1 MPAAAWRGGIGWRGR
16 VMAIEKVQIGD
27 ATLYCADCR
36 EVLPTLD
43 ACDATITD
51 PPYGVDLGST
61 KGSGG
66 AHGLQ
71 LQAYASY
78 ADTYENYVTQVVPA
92 LTQAMQLTG
101 RAAVFI
107 GPHIH
112 ELPKFDA
119 LGGVYCSAATG
130 RHQWG
135 FKNFLPVLLYG
146 TYPDL
151 HKGAQYPTV
160 LASNETAE
168 KNGHPVPK
176 PVGWMRWLVALTTR
190 RGETVLDP
198 FMGSGTTGVA
208 AVQQGRKFVGIE
220 CEPKYF
226 EIACERIERAYAQG
240 QLIPHEAEKM
250 PEQMG
255 VFE

>member
-1 MPAAAWRGGIGWRGR
+1 MSELFYGTKGR
-16 VMAIEKVQIGD
+16 MREKVTIGS
-27 ATLYCADCR
+27 AELWCADCR
-36 EVLPTLD
+36 DVLPELRAH
-43 ACDATITD
+43 ACVTD
-51 PPYGVDLGST
+51 PPYGVELGSGDQRG
-61 KGSGG
+61 K
-66 AHGLQ
+66 AHGLA
-71 LQAYASY
+71 LEAYASY
-78 ADTYENYVTQVVPA
+78 ADTYENYVQQIVPA
-92 LTQAMQLTG
+92 LTLAMQQSE

-119 LGGVYCSAATG
+119 LGGVYCSAATA

-151 HKGAQYPTV
+151 QNGAKLPTV

-190 RGETVLDP
+190 PGETVLDP

-208 AVQQGRKFVGIE
+208 AVEQGRRFIGIE
-220 CEPKYF
+220 RERRYF
-226 EIACERIERAYAQG
+226 DIACERIARAQAQGSLLDERAAPPQ
-240 QLIPHEAEKM
+240 QRALELP
-250 PEQMG
+250 
-255 VFE
+255 

>member
-1 MPAAAWRGGIGWRGR
+1 VTDLDAILAAGGPWKRAVR
-16 VMAIEKVQIGD
+16 IGD
-27 ATLYCADCR
+27 QLLIEGDCR
-36 EVLPTLD
+36 EVMAALPKVD
-43 ACDATITD
+43 AVVTD
-51 PPYGVDLGST
+51 PPYGIVLGNT

-66 AHGLQ
+66 AHGLS
-71 LQAYASY
+71 LEAYASY
-78 ADTYENYVTQVVPA
+78 ADSYENYVHQIVPA
-92 LTQAMQLTG
+92 LTLAIRQSDRTAF
-101 RAAVFI
+101 FI

-151 HKGAQYPTV
+151 QSGAKLPTV

-176 PVGWMRWLVALTTR
+176 PVGWMCWLVALTTR
-190 RGETVLDP
+190 HGETVLDP
-198 FMGSGTTGVA
+198 FMGSGTTLVA
-208 AVQQGRKFVGIE
+208 CQRLGRQGIGIE
-220 CEPKYF
+220 LDPGYF
-226 EIACERIERAYAQG
+226 DIACRRVQEVVNNPPLFTPAPPRPMQE
-240 QLIPHEAEKM
+240 QLL
-250 PEQMG
+250 
-255 VFE
+255 

>member
-1 MPAAAWRGGIGWRGR
+1 MVKVGAGGTAKKGNE
-16 VMAIEKVQIGD
+16 VAEKVVIGD
-27 ATLYCADCR
+27 AELWHGDCR
-36 EVLPTLD
+36 EVLPLLGH
-43 ACDATITD
+43 CDATITD

-61 KGSGG
+61 KGAGG

-71 LQAYASY
+71 LQAYESY
-78 ADTYENYVTQVVPA
+78 SDTYENYVNEVVPA
-92 LTQAMQLTG
+92 LVQAIKKTQ

-119 LGGVYCSAATG
+119 LGGVYCSAATA

-151 HKGAQYPTV
+151 QHGARIPTV

-168 KNGHPVPK
+168 KNRHPVPK
-176 PVGWMRWLVALTTR
+176 PIGWMRWLVALTTR
-190 RGETVLDP
+190 PGEAVLDL

-208 AVQQGRKFVGIE
+208 AVEQGRAFVGIE
-220 CEPKYF
+220 RERKYF
-226 EIACERIERAYAQG
+226 DLACERISRAQAQG
-240 QLIPHEAEKM
+240 QLLPPEPKPAAVQEALL
-250 PEQMG
+250 
-255 VFE
+255 